1 MRNAGEAMPAGGR
14 LRVALAVEE
23 GTAAAPRGYRVE
35 IADSGE
41 GIDPAN
47 LTHVFEP
54 FFSTK
59 QGGTGLGLALTQQIV
74 VEHGGTISVDSKKG
88 EGTTFTIRVPTA
100 PTDTQR
106 DSRSVSEAA

>member
-1 MRNAGEAMPAGGR
+1 MPQGGV
-14 LRVALAVEE
+14 LRVGLYVENVE
-23 GTAAAPRGYRVE
+23 GGTRNYRVE
-35 IADSGE
+35 VADSGE

-47 LTHVFEP
+47 LAHVFEP

-100 PTDTQR
+100 PSEQR
-106 DSRSVSEAA
+106 ESRAA